1 MPLLPPLLGEGR
13 GGVNKN
19 NMEILEILKYILP
32 SLVVFATAYYLI
44 KQFIESEHRNRL
56 IEMKMNNQAIN
67 QKFVTPIRLQAYER
81 VILLLERISPNSLI
95 LRENIPGM
103 NVMQLQSTLVKAIR
117 DEYEHNLSQQ
127 VYISKQAWELVKTS
141 KDELVKLINNA
152 AANVESNAP
161 STELARVVFEIIVQ
175 TDKLP
180 VDIAI
185 EMIKNEIQ
193 DTF

>member
-1 MPLLPPLLGEGR
+1 
-13 GGVNKN
+13 
-19 NMEILEILKYILP
+19 MEILEILKYILP
-32 SLVVFATAYYLI
+32 SLVVFATAYFLI
-44 KQFIESEHRNRL
+44 KQFIESEHRNKL
-56 IEMKMNNQAIN
+56 IEMKMNNQAVN

-103 NVMQLQSTLVKAIR
+103 TVMQLQSTLVKAIR

-141 KDELVKLINNA
+141 KDEMVKLINEA
-152 AANVESNAP
+152 AANIDSNAP
-161 STELARVVFEIIVQ
+161 STELARVVFDIIVQ
-175 TDKLP
+175 TEKLP

-193 DTF
+193 ESF

>member
-1 MPLLPPLLGEGR
+1 M
-13 GGVNKN
+13 
-19 NMEILEILKYILP
+19 
-32 SLVVFATAYYLI
+32 VVFATAYFLI

-81 VILLLERISPNSLI
+81 VILLLERISPSSLI

-103 NVMQLQSTLVKAIR
+103 NVKQLQSTLVKAIR

-127 VYISKQAWELVKTS
+127 VYISKQAWDLVKTS
-141 KDELVKLINNA
+141 KDEMVKLINEA
-152 AANVESNAP
+152 AANIESNAP
-161 STELARVVFEIIVQ
+161 STELAKAVFEIILQ
-175 TDKLP
+175 IDKLP

-185 EMIKNEIQ
+185 EVIKNEIQ

>member
-1 MPLLPPLLGEGR
+1 
-13 GGVNKN
+13 
-19 NMEILEILKYILP
+19 
-32 SLVVFATAYYLI
+32 
-44 KQFIESEHRNRL
+44 
-56 IEMKMNNQAIN
+56 MKMNNQAVN

-103 NVMQLQSTLVKAIR
+103 TVMQLQSTLVKAIR

-141 KDELVKLINNA
+141 KDEMVKLINEA
-152 AANVESNAP
+152 AANIDSNAP
-161 STELARVVFEIIVQ
+161 STELARVVFDIIVQ
-175 TDKLP
+175 TEKLP

-185 EMIKNEIQ
+185 EVIKNEIQ
-193 DTF
+193 ESF

>member
-1 MPLLPPLLGEGR
+1 
-13 GGVNKN
+13 
-19 NMEILEILKYILP
+19 MEILEILKYILP
-32 SLVVFATAYYLI
+32 SLVVFATAYFLI

-81 VILLLERISPNSLI
+81 IVLLLERISPNSLI

-103 NVMQLQSTLVKAIR
+103 NVKQLQSTLVKAIR

-141 KDELVKLINNA
+141 KDEMVKLINNA
-152 AANVESNAP
+152 AVNVDSNAP
-161 STELARVVFEIIVQ
+161 STELAKVIFEIIVQ

-193 DTF
+193 ESF

>member
-1 MPLLPPLLGEGR
+1 
-13 GGVNKN
+13 
-19 NMEILEILKYILP
+19 MEILEILKYILP
-32 SLVVFATAYYLI
+32 SLVVFATAYFLI
-44 KQFIESEHRNRL
+44 KQFIESEHRNKL
-56 IEMKMNNQAIN
+56 IEMKMNNQAVN

-103 NVMQLQSTLVKAIR
+103 TVMQLQSTLVKAIR

-141 KDELVKLINNA
+141 KDEMVKLINEA
-152 AANVESNAP
+152 AANIDSNAP
-161 STELARVVFEIIVQ
+161 STELARVVFDIIVQ
-175 TDKLP
+175 TEKLP

-185 EMIKNEIQ
+185 EVIKNEIQ
-193 DTF
+193 ESF

>member
-1 MPLLPPLLGEGR
+1 
-13 GGVNKN
+13 
-19 NMEILEILKYILP
+19 MEILEILKYILP
-32 SLVVFATAYYLI
+32 SLVVFATAYFLI

-81 VILLLERISPNSLI
+81 VILLLERISPSSLI

-103 NVMQLQSTLVKAIR
+103 NVKQLQSTLVKAIR

-127 VYISKQAWELVKTS
+127 VYISKQAWDLVKTS
-141 KDELVKLINNA
+141 KDEMVKLINEA
-152 AANVESNAP
+152 AANIESNAP
-161 STELARVVFEIIVQ
+161 STELAKAVFEIILQ
-175 TDKLP
+175 IDKLP

-185 EMIKNEIQ
+185 EVIKNEIQ

>member
-1 MPLLPPLLGEGR
+1 M
-13 GGVNKN
+13 
-19 NMEILEILKYILP
+19 
-32 SLVVFATAYYLI
+32 VVFATAYFLI

-81 VILLLERISPNSLI
+81 VILLLERISPSSLI

-103 NVMQLQSTLVKAIR
+103 NVKQLQTTLVKAIR

-127 VYISKQAWELVKTS
+127 VYISKQAWDLVKTS
-141 KDELVKLINNA
+141 KDEMVKLINEA
-152 AANVESNAP
+152 AANIESNAP
-161 STELARVVFEIIVQ
+161 STELAKAVFEIILQ
-175 TDKLP
+175 IDKLP

-185 EMIKNEIQ
+185 EVIKNEIQ

>member
-127 VYISKQAWELVKTS
+127 VYISRQAWELVKTS
-141 KDELVKLINNA
+141 KDEMVKLINNA

-161 STELARVVFEIIVQ
+161 STELARVIFEIIVQ

>member
-1 MPLLPPLLGEGR
+1 
-13 GGVNKN
+13 
-19 NMEILEILKYILP
+19 MEK
-32 SLVVFATAYYLI
+32 I
-44 KQFIESEHRNRL
+44 KQFIESEHRNKL
-56 IEMKMNNQAIN
+56 IEMKMNNLAVN

-103 NVMQLQSTLVKAIR
+103 TVMQLQSTLVKAIR

-141 KDELVKLINNA
+141 KDEMVKLINEA
-152 AANVESNAP
+152 AANIDSNAP
-161 STELARVVFEIIVQ
+161 STELARVVFDIIVQ
-175 TDKLP
+175 TEKLP

-185 EMIKNEIQ
+185 EVIKNERQ
-193 DTF
+193 ESF